1 MISLV
6 ILTRHKNAAPRI
18 YSQEWYNKFSCSLF
32 DCGVIQCC
40 IYNAMAT
47 CLTELKI
54 LIRKQRES
62 HTISVKNF
70 LLLLLKAKWMTSR
83 CHRTTSENHRMIRDD
98 VALWYISTHSHT
110 FECENSLNKLVWFKN
125 YTHTHTQNGCY
136 SSGCVYWFCCHA
148 LPFSWSPHRTWAW
161 TWYVRPTSKRKSFY
175 SPFLRLPML

>member
-62 HTISVKNF
+62 HTISVEDF

-125 YTHTHTQNGCY
+125 YTYTHKKW
-136 SSGCVYWFCCHA
+136 VLFIRLRVLVL
-148 LPFSWSPHRTWAW
+148 LPCIAIQLVSP
-161 TWYVRPTSKRKSFY
+161 
-175 SPFLRLPML
+175 